1 MQNSRFAVAIHTL
14 LMLATNTKGPVSSD
28 YIAGSVGT
36 NPVLIRRLMG
46 DLRAAGLVDSRAGAA
61 GGFVLAQPAERIGLD
76 DIYRAVEADPLFSR
90 HGNANPKCPIGRAV
104 GPLLDRVLGQAES
117 AMLQSLKRTT
127 LGDLINS
134 QEVVTQLAS

>member
-14 LMLATNTKGPVSSD
+14 LVLALKGDGPVCSE

-46 DLRAAGLVDSRAGAA
+46 DLRAAGLVDSRAGAT
-61 GGFVLAQPAERIGLD
+61 GGFVLARPAERIGLD
-76 DIYRAVEADPLFSR
+76 EIYRAVESEALFSR
-90 HGNANPKCPIGRAV
+90 HAKANPKCPIGRAV
-104 GPLLDRVLGQAES
+104 GPLLDRVLGQAEG
-117 AMLQSLKRTT
+117 AMVQSLNRTT
-127 LGDLINS
+127 LGDLIRS

>member
-1 MQNSRFAVAIHTL
+1 MQNSRFAVALHTL

-61 GGFVLAQPAERIGLD
+61 GGFVLAQPAERIGLN
-76 DIYRAVEADPLFSR
+76 DIYGAVEADPLFSR
-90 HGNANPKCPIGRAV
+90 HGNANLKCPIGRAV
-104 GPLLDRVLGQAES
+104 GPLLDRVLGEAET
-117 AMLQSLKRTT
+117 AMIQSLKRTT

-134 QEVVTQLAS
+134 PEVLTQMAS

>member
-1 MQNSRFAVAIHTL
+1 MQNSRFAVALHTL
-14 LMLATNTKGPVSSD
+14 LLLATNTKGPVSSD

-46 DLRAAGLVDSRAGAA
+46 DLRAAGLVDSRAGAS
-61 GGFVLAQPAERIGLD
+61 GGFVLARPAERVGLD
-76 DIYRAVEADPLFSR
+76 DIYGAVEGDPLFSR

-127 LGDLINS
+127 LGDLITS
-134 QEVVTQLAS
+134 QEVLTQLAS

>member
-14 LMLATNTKGPVSSD
+14 LMLATNAKGPVSSD

-46 DLRAAGLVDSRAGAA
+46 DLRASGLVDSRAGAA

-104 GPLLDRVLGQAES
+104 GPLLDRVLGQAEG

-127 LGDLINS
+127 LGDLIHS
-134 QEVVTQLAS
+134 QEVLTQLAS